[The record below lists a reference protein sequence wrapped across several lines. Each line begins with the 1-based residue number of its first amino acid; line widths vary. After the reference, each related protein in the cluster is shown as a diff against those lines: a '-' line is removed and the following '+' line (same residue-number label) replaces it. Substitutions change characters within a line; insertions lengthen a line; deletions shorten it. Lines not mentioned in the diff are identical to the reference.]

1 MKYLNNNVQLF
12 EFEWYLRDYLFRA
25 NNNNK
30 SGEFCLVFETK
41 DIVNTLHEKYL
52 RFKTWTVAE
61 IRDTLL
67 NVLPIMQKRGALDN
81 NLAPDIVQLKSKL
94 ERRQC
99 AVCYYVN
106 CLGTAEPEKC
116 LRCHSE
122 KLVQFPIN
130 RKH

>member
-1 MKYLNNNVQLF
+1 LNNNTQLF

-30 SGEFCLVFETK
+30 SGEICLVFETK

-52 RFKTWTVAE
+52 RFKTWTVAQ
-61 IRDTLL
+61 IHDTLVK
-67 NVLPIMQKRGALDN
+67 VLPIMQERGALDN
-81 NLAPDIVQLKSKL
+81 KMTLDMVILKSKL

-99 AVCYYVN
+99 AICYYIN
-106 CLGTAEPEKC
+106 CLGTEELKKC

-122 KLVQFPIN
+122 KLVEFPN
-130 RKH
+130 HHKR